1 MSAGNM
7 SEGAHMLSRFSW
19 LITNF
24 TKTVPGVAHAA
35 VVSVDGLLL
44 TASAALPADRAE
56 QLAAVTA
63 GLASLT
69 EGASLSFEG
78 GTVRQTVVDMEH
90 GTMVLMAV
98 RDGSCLA
105 VLAAPECD
113 IGQVGYEMT
122 TLVEQVGQLL
132 TPELRG
138 AAHAV
143 AAQSVRSAPS
153 TPSTPSARS
162 AGRVGGS
169 GRQPVRRPM

>member
-1 MSAGNM
+1 M
-7 SEGAHMLSRFSW
+7 SEAALMLSRFSW

-69 EGASLSFEG
+69 QGASLSFEG
-78 GTVRQTVVDMEH
+78 GAVRQTVVDMEY
-90 GTMVLMAV
+90 GTMVLMSV

-105 VLAAPECD
+105 VLAAPQCD

-143 AAQSVRSAPS
+143 AAQSTQPA
-153 TPSTPSARS
+153 PSARS
-162 AGRVGGS
+162 AGRVAAS
-169 GRQPVRRPM
+169 GRRPVRRPM